1 MTGNNSQ
8 THMPRPAEGRPP
20 QGAPSRRGRRR
31 GLIAVLSVFV
41 GVLVA
46 SLVLAAL
53 QPWRKGDDAGSKES
67 ATPSASG
74 TTLTVTGPEGKLAE
88 KKGWAAPRDFIPS
101 VSESNKQVIAKIP
114 KLDDSSG
121 RTLGPADAPVT
132 VRVFSDFSCPLCT
145 KLHND
150 SMDSLIKRAK
160 AGKIRLE
167 WRNFVIFQQYG
178 SDKAARGALA
188 AAQQGKMW
196 DYIAALYKDVK
207 NPQGHT
213 QYTDE
218 TVQAIAKNA
227 GLNMT
232 KFDKAYSSQ
241 AVTNTLNEESQLAKD
256 IGLTGTPA
264 LLVGEAF
271 VPGAYPTKT
280 LMNTVTM
287 QAELAKQK
295 R

>member
-1 MTGNNSQ
+1 
-8 THMPRPAEGRPP
+8 
-20 QGAPSRRGRRR
+20 
-31 GLIAVLSVFV
+31 
-41 GVLVA
+41 
-46 SLVLAAL
+46 
-53 QPWRKGDDAGSKES
+53 
-67 ATPSASG
+67 
-74 TTLTVTGPEGKLAE
+74 
-88 KKGWAAPRDFIPS
+88 
-101 VSESNKQVIAKIP
+101 
-114 KLDDSSG
+114 
-121 RTLGPADAPVT
+121 
-132 VRVFSDFSCPLCT
+132 
-145 KLHND
+145 
-150 SMDSLIKRAK
+150 
-160 AGKIRLE
+160 
-167 WRNFVIFQQYG
+167 
-178 SDKAARGALA
+178 
-188 AAQQGKMW
+188 MW

-241 AVTNTLNEESQLAKD
+241 EVTNTLNEESQLAKD

-264 LLVGEAF
+264 LLIGEAF